1 MKLTIMNYDIDTDI
15 EKNYQE
21 LSDKLS
27 FLAIALYPKIDI
39 KGVAYDYNPC
49 TNTATILFKR
59 NSVSYLDS
67 GWIKNEDCQLIT
79 GLTEECFFP
88 KVFGGLDEG
97 YWGLI
102 AYNGSW
108 YAADDNI
115 KRHFLKL
122 LSEGTKDMKINFGKH
137 YLEIKIIGANS

>member
-1 MKLTIMNYDIDTDI
+1 MKLTIMNYDIDTDV
-15 EKNYQE
+15 EKDYQE

-39 KGVAYDYNPC
+39 KGVAYDYNLC

-59 NSVSYLDS
+59 NSVSYLDC

-88 KVFGGLDEG
+88 KVFGGLDDG

-115 KRHFLKL
+115 KRHFLKR
-122 LSEGTKDMKINFGKH
+122 LSEGAKDIKINFGKH
-137 YLEIKIIGANS
+137 YLEIKIIGANT